1 MKSPVL
7 SILFLLISV
16 TLLAVP
22 NDFRFRHFSVEDGL
36 SSNSVRAIMQD
47 KYGFLWIGTEE
58 GLNRYDGIMIKS
70 YSICPQAAGKYI
82 SSLYGTKKNIWIG
95 TDEGIY
101 IYAYATET
109 FTYFDLTTPNNVRIT
124 SIVNHILQ
132 DKDGNLWFSTNGQG
146 LFRYNLSK
154 NYLEQYE
161 FTSAFGIVA
170 STMADSDNQIWALTN
185 QGESGVYK
193 LNKAENK
200 FEPFGLLYNAGNHH
214 SQALA
219 MLEDSEQTLWLGTW
233 ECGLQKIDKYT
244 RQTTTYLHPTDGKGV
259 THIHSLMEYAPHQLL
274 IGSDDGLLLFNTL
287 TEEYKLFTEN
297 ETVPNSLSNRFVYPI
312 IKDREGGIWIGT
324 YYGGINYISP
334 NAEQFES
341 FSHSRLY
348 NSINGNVIGRFCED
362 AHGQI
367 WIASDDGG
375 LNRYS
380 PKDRKFVYYLPADHK
395 NSLSYHN
402 VHALCM
408 DGDNL
413 WIGTYTGGV
422 NVLNLQTG
430 TFKVYRS
437 YTDIP
442 TSLDGTSSYAIFKDR
457 SDRIWVA
464 SMNGI
469 NLYNREEDNFIRI
482 KNLDAMT
489 IDIDQDTKGNLWFST
504 QGKGLFKFHP
514 EKQIWKNYVH
524 NNTLPNTLANNQVNC
539 CLIDSHGEI
548 WAGTMNGLCKYNIE
562 EDNFETIPL
571 EIPSHNICSIIEDQH
586 ILWLTTTKGLVRYIP
601 GEGCQVFTKSD
612 GLQSDQF
619 LPNAGIK
626 ASDGKIYIGS
636 VNGFNAFYPHQ
647 IKTNHV
653 RPPVVITALEIFNKQ
668 IPVGNKLLPKS
679 LNQLEELGEGC
690 QVFTKSDGLQSDQF
704 LPNAGIKA
712 SDGKIY
718 IGSVNGFN
726 AFYPHQIKT
735 NHVRPPVVITALE
748 IFNKQIPVGNKLLPK
763 SLNQLEELELS
774 YKENA
779 FSLLYASLSYCTPNK
794 NKYAYKLEGFDKDW
808 NYVGSQNKATY
819 TNLPAGTYLFKVKAT
834 NNDGIWN
841 EKGTSL
847 KITIHPPFYWSTASK
862 LLYFVLVCIAF
873 GFVIRF
879 IIKRTEKKHT
889 AEINKLNANKEKEVH
904 EAKIKFFTMIAH
916 EIRTPVSLI
925 IGPLE
930 KIMKSPVS
938 LPSTVRDDLNII
950 DRNSQRLLFLVN
962 QLLDFRKVEQEG
974 MKMKFA
980 SQNIHQLLK
989 AVCER
994 FEPFIAQHGARL
1006 TVKYPEADFTAIVD
1020 SEAVTKLVSNLLTNA
1035 SKYTKDEVTLTCIVQ
1050 PEQHTFI
1057 IRVTDNGIGI
1067 SKEEQKK
1074 IFHPFYQ
1081 AMDNKPGT
1089 GIGLSIVKSIVESHN
1104 GCIEV
1109 ESEVNKGS
1117 SFIVTLP
1124 IEQAQVLPQ
1133 DTGTSLL
1140 NNPAI
1145 PEGILQEDLSGS
1157 PIKHKPTMLIVDD
1170 NEEMLNFLSSSLA
1183 DKYSILT
1190 AEDGIEA
1197 LNKLKENEVT
1207 LIVSD
1212 WMMPRMDGVEFC
1224 KAIRTNQATSHI
1236 PFILLTAK
1244 TDTNSK
1250 IEGMDCGADAYIEKP
1265 FSMQYLEACI
1275 KNLVD
1280 LRNLLRQKFS
1290 KMPLVP
1296 LNSIANNSMDDKFL
1310 TRMNEIIEENF
1321 SNPELSVDFLAEKL
1335 CISRSGLFAKIK
1347 TLANITPNEL
1357 IQVVRLK
1364 KAAILLAENKYRINE
1379 ICYMVGF
1386 NNPSYFSKCFQKQFG
1401 MKPGEFVN
1409 GKREE

>member
-1 MKSPVL
+1 MKRLVL
-7 SILFLLISV
+7 LLLNLLMPMILFAAS
-16 TLLAVP
+16 
-22 NDFRFRHFSVEDGL
+22 NDLCFRHFSVEDGL
-36 SSNSVRAIMQD
+36 SSNSVRALMQD
-47 KYGFLWIGTEE
+47 KYGFLWIGTDE
-58 GLNRYDGIMIKS
+58 GLNRYDGTTVKL
-70 YSICPQAAGKYI
+70 YRLKDRGANEAI
-82 SSLYGTKKNIWIG
+82 SSLYSTLNKIWIG

-101 IYAYATET
+101 IYDYETEDIMPFVLATSKNIHIET
-109 FTYFDLTTPNNVRIT
+109 NT
-124 SIVNHILQ
+124 NHIVE
-132 DKDGNLWFSTNGQG
+132 DKDKNLWFTTVGQG
-146 LFRYNLSK
+146 IFKYNTIT
-154 NYLEQYE
+154 NHLEQYE
-161 FTSAFGIVA
+161 FKNANGLMA
-170 STMADSDNQIWALTN
+170 SVLVDSENQIWAITN
-185 QGESGVYK
+185 WGNSGLFK

-200 FEPFGLLYNAGNHH
+200 FETFPLSYESGKHDSNA
-214 SQALA
+214 LV
-219 MLEDSEQTLWLGTW
+219 MLEDSEHTLWLGTW
-233 ECGLQKIDKYT
+233 ECGLQKIDKYSGKA
-244 RQTTTYLHPTDGKGV
+244 TTYLHPTDGKGA
-259 THIHSLMEYAPHQLL
+259 THIHSIMEYAPHQLL
-274 IGSDDGLLLFNTL
+274 IGSDDGLLLFNTI
-287 TEEYKLFTEN
+287 TEEYQLFTED
-297 ETVPNSLSNRFVYPI
+297 ETNPHSLSNRFVYPI
-312 IKDREGGIWIGT
+312 IKDHEGGIWIGT
-324 YYGGINYISP
+324 YYGGVNYISP
-334 NAEQFES
+334 NTGQFES
-341 FSHSRLY
+341 FVHSRFS
-348 NSINGNVIGRFCED
+348 NSVNGKVIGRFCED
-362 AHGQI
+362 SNGDV
-367 WIASDDGG
+367 WIASD
-375 LNRYS
+375 
-380 PKDRKFVYYLPADHK
+380 
-395 NSLSYHN
+395 N

-408 DGDNL
+408 DDDNL

-430 TFKVYRS
+430 TFKTYS
-437 YTDIP
+437 AYQDNP
-442 TSLDGTSSYAIFKDR
+442 ASLDGTSSYAIFKDR
-457 SDRIWVA
+457 KERIWVT
-464 SMNGI
+464 SMSGV
-469 NLYNREEDNFIRI
+469 NLYNREKDNFTRI
-482 KNLDAMT
+482 KDLDALT

-504 QGKGLFKFHP
+504 QGKGLFKYHP
-514 EKQIWKNYVH
+514 EKQIWKNYIH
-524 NNTLPNTLANNQVNC
+524 DHKNPNSLANNQVNC
-539 CLIDSHGEI
+539 VLIDTNGEM
-548 WAGTMNGLCKYNIE
+548 WVGTMNGLCKYNAE
-562 EDNFETIPL
+562 EDAFETLPL
-571 EIPSHNICSIIEDQH
+571 EIPSHNICSIIEDQR
-586 ILWLTTTKGLVRYIP
+586 ILWLTTTKGLVRYTP
-601 GEGCQVFTKSD
+601 GEGCRVFTKSD
-612 GLQSDQF
+612 GLQSEQF
-619 LPNAGIK
+619 LPNAALK

-647 IKTNHV
+647 IKTNV
-653 RPPVVITALEIFNKQ
+653 MLPPVIITELEIDNK
-668 IPVGNKLLPKS
+668 
-679 LNQLEELGEGC
+679 
-690 QVFTKSDGLQSDQF
+690 
-704 LPNAGIKA
+704 
-712 SDGKIY
+712 
-718 IGSVNGFN
+718 
-726 AFYPHQIKT
+726 
-735 NHVRPPVVITALE
+735 E
-748 IFNKQIPVGNKLLPK
+748 IQTGNKLLPK

>member
-1 MKSPVL
+1 MTEYGMK
-7 SILFLLISV
+7 
-16 TLLAVP
+16 
-22 NDFRFRHFSVEDGL
+22 R
-36 SSNSVRAIMQD
+36 
-47 KYGFLWIGTEE
+47 
-58 GLNRYDGIMIKS
+58 
-70 YSICPQAAGKYI
+70 
-82 SSLYGTKKNIWIG
+82 
-95 TDEGIY
+95 
-101 IYAYATET
+101 
-109 FTYFDLTTPNNVRIT
+109 
-124 SIVNHILQ
+124 
-132 DKDGNLWFSTNGQG
+132 
-146 LFRYNLSK
+146 
-154 NYLEQYE
+154 
-161 FTSAFGIVA
+161 
-170 STMADSDNQIWALTN
+170 NQ
-185 QGESGVYK
+185 
-193 LNKAENK
+193 
-200 FEPFGLLYNAGNHH
+200 
-214 SQALA
+214 
-219 MLEDSEQTLWLGTW
+219 SE
-233 ECGLQKIDKYT
+233 
-244 RQTTTYLHPTDGKGV
+244 
-259 THIHSLMEYAPHQLL
+259 
-274 IGSDDGLLLFNTL
+274 
-287 TEEYKLFTEN
+287 
-297 ETVPNSLSNRFVYPI
+297 
-312 IKDREGGIWIGT
+312 
-324 YYGGINYISP
+324 
-334 NAEQFES
+334 
-341 FSHSRLY
+341 
-348 NSINGNVIGRFCED
+348 
-362 AHGQI
+362 
-367 WIASDDGG
+367 
-375 LNRYS
+375 
-380 PKDRKFVYYLPADHK
+380 
-395 NSLSYHN
+395 
-402 VHALCM
+402 
-408 DGDNL
+408 
-413 WIGTYTGGV
+413 
-422 NVLNLQTG
+422 
-430 TFKVYRS
+430 
-437 YTDIP
+437 
-442 TSLDGTSSYAIFKDR
+442 
-457 SDRIWVA
+457 
-464 SMNGI
+464 
-469 NLYNREEDNFIRI
+469 
-482 KNLDAMT
+482 
-489 IDIDQDTKGNLWFST
+489 
-504 QGKGLFKFHP
+504 
-514 EKQIWKNYVH
+514 
-524 NNTLPNTLANNQVNC
+524 
-539 CLIDSHGEI
+539 
-548 WAGTMNGLCKYNIE
+548 
-562 EDNFETIPL
+562 
-571 EIPSHNICSIIEDQH
+571 
-586 ILWLTTTKGLVRYIP
+586 
-601 GEGCQVFTKSD
+601 
-612 GLQSDQF
+612 
-619 LPNAGIK
+619 
-626 ASDGKIYIGS
+626 
-636 VNGFNAFYPHQ
+636 
-647 IKTNHV
+647 
-653 RPPVVITALEIFNKQ
+653 
-668 IPVGNKLLPKS
+668 
-679 LNQLEELGEGC
+679 
-690 QVFTKSDGLQSDQF
+690 
-704 LPNAGIKA
+704 
-712 SDGKIY
+712 
-718 IGSVNGFN
+718 
-726 AFYPHQIKT
+726 
-735 NHVRPPVVITALE
+735 
-748 IFNKQIPVGNKLLPK
+748 
-763 SLNQLEELELS
+763 
-774 YKENA
+774 
-779 FSLLYASLSYCTPNK
+779 
-794 NKYAYKLEGFDKDW
+794 
-808 NYVGSQNKATY
+808 
-819 TNLPAGTYLFKVKAT
+819 
-834 NNDGIWN
+834 
-841 EKGTSL
+841 
-847 KITIHPPFYWSTASK
+847 ITIHPPFYWSTASK
-862 LLYFVLVCIAF
+862 LLYFILVCIAF

-1006 TVKYPEADFTAIVD
+1006 TVEYPEADFTAIVD

-1124 IEQAQVLPQ
+1124 VEQAQVLPQ

-1145 PEGILQEDLSGS
+1145 PEEILQEDLSDS

-1224 KAIRTNQATSHI
+1224 KAIRTNQTTSHI

-1364 KAAILLAENKYRINE
+1364 KQRS
-1379 ICYMVGF
+1379 C
-1386 NNPSYFSKCFQKQFG
+1386 
-1401 MKPGEFVN
+1401 
-1409 GKREE
+1409 